1 MTATEPTPLQGEQT
15 GQVTVDVT
23 TYATPEDLTRR
34 LLAANPATGASVG
47 RVWSLRA
54 GIEDGLP
61 TLAVGMRGEVGAL
74 EWIDHAVGGR
84 FVPVDGL
91 NPNWAEYFV
100 WGGID
105 QGMPPQAELP
115 VQRVLEA
122 VSEFVRTRWRPT
134 SVDWTPETA

>member
-1 MTATEPTPLQGEQT
+1 MTATEHPSLWGEQT

-23 TYATPEDLTRR
+23 AYATPEDLTRL
-34 LLAANPATGASVG
+34 LLAANPATGAGVG
-47 RVWSLRA
+47 RAWLLRA
-54 GIEDGLP
+54 GVEDDLP

-74 EWIDHAVGGR
+74 EWIDHAGGGR

-91 NPNWAEYFV
+91 NPDWAEYFL

-105 QGMPPQAELP
+105 QGMPPRAELP

-122 VSEFVRTRWRPT
+122 VSEFVRTGRRPT
-134 SVDWTPETA
+134 SVDWVPETA